1 MLSLFPTINQTPELP
16 YTSKSSLAPTRYR
29 CMHRYRTAATHRK
42 ETEFRGYVAFWTWPE
57 REDSKSSMQE
67 TTVFC
72 LAQYSWAVCYGG
84 GNAYIAPNGDD
95 TKCLRM
101 QHCDIHPHKCLCSMP
116 SLRIVTGLPTAR
128 RSTLGLEHIS
138 MLEFLYLTIPIE
150 HPQWYCYTPIG
161 LYQDV
166 AVCSSFHLVLQLVLA
181 SGDFD
186 KNTCTSSWRQSRISS
201 CHSIGH

>member
-1 MLSLFPTINQTPELP
+1 MLVQHAKVIPTPRKVLR
-16 YTSKSSLAPTRYR
+16 YMFTSY
-29 CMHRYRTAATHRK
+29 
-42 ETEFRGYVAFWTWPE
+42 TEFAR
-57 REDSKSSMQE
+57 
-67 TTVFC
+67 
-72 LAQYSWAVCYGG
+72 
-84 GNAYIAPNGDD
+84 
-95 TKCLRM
+95 
-101 QHCDIHPHKCLCSMP
+101 
-116 SLRIVTGLPTAR
+116 LRIVTGLPTAR